1 MASLNHNIYIHP
13 SATVDEG
20 STIGSGTKIWHQVHI
35 MPESEIGEDCILGQ
49 NVFIGKGAKI
59 GKGVKI
65 QNNVSVYQGVI
76 CEDHVFL
83 GPSMVMTNVIN
94 PRSNIERKEE
104 MQQTLIREG
113 VSIGAN
119 ATIVC
124 GIEIGAYSFIAAGA
138 IVVKDVRPFE
148 LIIGNPG
155 RPVGWMSRAGR
166 RLAFDGTNIAYCKE
180 MNEYYHYQNGA
191 VSIKNEK

>member
-1 MASLNHNIYIHP
+1 MAGIDENIYIHP

-20 STIGSGTKIWHQVHI
+20 SEIGAGTKIWHYVHV
-35 MPESEIGEDCILGQ
+35 MPESRIGEDCILGQ
-49 NVFIGKGAKI
+49 NVFIGKGAVL

-76 CEDHVFL
+76 CEDNVFL

-94 PRSNIERKEE
+94 PRSNIERKDE
-104 MQQTLIREG
+104 MKQTIIREG

-124 GIEIGAYSFIAAGA
+124 GVDIGAYSFIAAGA
-138 IVVKDVRPFE
+138 IVVKNVKPFE

-155 RPVGWMSRAGR
+155 RPVGWMSRAGQ
-166 RLAFDGTNIAYCKE
+166 RLKFDGTNIAYCNE
-180 MNEYYHYQNGA
+180 MGEYYHYENG
-191 VSIKNEK
+191 VVKIKGES

>member
-1 MASLNHNIYIHP
+1 MASMNSDVFIHT
-13 SATVDEG
+13 SATIDDG
-20 STIGSGTKIWHQVHI
+20 ASIGKGTKIWHHVHV
-35 MPESEIGEDCILGQ
+35 MPESEIGEYCILGQ
-49 NVFIGKGAKI
+49 NVFVGRGAKL
-59 GKGVKI
+59 GRGVKI

-94 PRSNIERKEE
+94 PRSSIERKDE
-104 MQQTLIREG
+104 MRQTLIREG
-113 VSIGAN
+113 VTIGAN

-155 RPVGWMSRAGR
+155 RPVGWMSRAGQ

-180 MNEYYHYQNGA
+180 MKEYYEYKHGV
-191 VSIKNEK
+191 VSIQHES